1 MSDFNYVYEVTKS
14 GKRKLVFKSDNLIEC
29 FNFIF
34 EKNKKAK
41 LKQQKKDFEKMQNEF
56 DFSDFL

>member
-1 MSDFNYVYEVTKS
+1 MSNFNYVYEVTKS
-14 GKRKLVFKSDNLIEC
+14 GKQKLVFKSDNLIEC
-29 FNFIF
+29 FNFII

-41 LKQQKKDFEKMQNEF
+41 LKQLKKDFEKMQNEF